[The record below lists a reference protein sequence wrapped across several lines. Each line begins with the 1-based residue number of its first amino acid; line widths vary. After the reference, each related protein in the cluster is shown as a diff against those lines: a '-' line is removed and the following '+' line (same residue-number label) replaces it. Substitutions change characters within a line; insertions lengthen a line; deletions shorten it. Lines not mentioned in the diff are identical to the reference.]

1 MDTIYKASFAA
12 KVISSFYDNKLEKEL
27 KINTLVFSP
36 TKESPLWKLCTIGA
50 SDYLMPKREIGF
62 GRFANRRNEYIMF
75 ISTETRINENSK
87 KLFILNALLWS
98 TAKYPYNEKSNI
110 TVTDTIE
117 INLVKE
123 YARVVILL
131 PELLNNASSTK
142 CYVSKNKF
150 ISIFQ
155 VMPISKKMLDE
166 KLNRGKEGVYWLI
179 EKFYTHDD
187 NYKIISSNALIKL

>member
-1 MDTIYKASFAA
+1 
-12 KVISSFYDNKLEKEL
+12 
-27 KINTLVFSP
+27 
-36 TKESPLWKLCTIGA
+36 
-50 SDYLMPKREIGF
+50 MPKREIGF

-87 KLFILNALLWS
+87 KLFILNTLLWS

-123 YARVVILL
+123 YAGVVILL
-131 PELLNNASSTK
+131 LELLNNASSTK

-155 VMPISKKMLDE
+155 VMPI
-166 KLNRGKEGVYWLI
+166 
-179 EKFYTHDD
+179 
-187 NYKIISSNALIKL
+187 

>member
-1 MDTIYKASFAA
+1 M
-12 KVISSFYDNKLEKEL
+12 L
-27 KINTLVFSP
+27 KTAP
-36 TKESPLWKLCTIGA
+36 C
-50 SDYLMPKREIGF
+50 
-62 GRFANRRNEYIMF
+62 
-75 ISTETRINENSK
+75 ETRI
-87 KLFILNALLWS
+87 FILNALLWS
-98 TAKYPYNEKSNI
+98 TANYPYNEKSNI

-123 YARVVILL
+123 YAGVVILL

-142 CYVSKNKF
+142 CYVYKNKF